1 MRAATVAAV
10 ILLASLAAAQEIQ
23 RWRTPDGKLYFGFNP
38 PEGSTLITAPE
49 REPARPTSPPASRP
63 HVDPRQDQTDKASAY
78 ATCSA
83 AVNHS
88 LDASASVGPP
98 GSTRFS
104 RIYMGY
110 RVEGYVDVK
119 PSTGPTSRRP
129 YRCEAEE
136 LEGVWRADRF
146 TVGE

>member
-1 MRAATVAAV
+1 MRTATVAAV
-10 ILLASLAAAQEIQ
+10 ILLASLAVAQEVQ
-23 RWRTPDGKLYFGFNP
+23 RWRTPDGKLYFGTNP
-38 PEGSTLITAPE
+38 PEGSALVTGPE
-49 REPARPTSPPASRP
+49 GSPSRPTPPPASRP
-63 HVDPRQDQTDKASAY
+63 YVDPSRDQANKASAY
-78 ATCSA
+78 ETCSA

-104 RIYMGY
+104 PIYMGY

-119 PSTGPTSRRP
+119 PSTGASSRRT
-129 YRCEAEE
+129 YVCEAEE
-136 LEGVWRADRF
+136 LEGVWRAERF